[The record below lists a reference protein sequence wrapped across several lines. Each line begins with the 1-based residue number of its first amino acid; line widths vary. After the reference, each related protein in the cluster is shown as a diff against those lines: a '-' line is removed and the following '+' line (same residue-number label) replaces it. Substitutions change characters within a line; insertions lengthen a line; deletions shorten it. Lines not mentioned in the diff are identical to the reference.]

1 MASTG
6 PLAGD
11 RPWTVRLNG
20 ADAHRFRPNAGTAAV
35 PEAHFTAVFDDLAAH
50 FTNYSLEDIRADV
63 RLRLFDDIR
72 RSTVLGKD
80 FQHIVA
86 QRITDARGQLAVRVG
101 AGAALTELDIAVG
114 IERTALPE
122 RVHDL
127 VALVQISAAL
137 EHERTVAVLCQ
148 HIGGEQS
155 RRAETDHH
163 RTMLEPLFAVRND
176 DFRIGFITHEGHL
189 QFFRKCLFVER
200 RVQTHRIYP
209 ADLSAPR
216 VNADAADRRL
226 YVVCR
231 QTGQRRASAMAACS
245 GRSNGRRMPVTIRL
259 TGCHR
264 PFLYGA
270 RSALRPCCP
279 YRLCCLSYPR

>member
-1 MASTG
+1 M
-6 PLAGD
+6 
-11 RPWTVRLNG
+11 
-20 ADAHRFRPNAGTAAV
+20 
-35 PEAHFTAVFDDLAAH
+35 
-50 FTNYSLEDIRADV
+50 

-72 RSTVLGKD
+72 RSTVRGKD
-80 FQHIVA
+80 FQHVVA

-114 IERTALPE
+114 IKRTALPE
-122 RVHDL
+122 RIHNL

-137 EHERTVAVLCQ
+137 EHEWTIAVLCQ

-155 RRAETDHH
+155 RRTETDHH
-163 RTMLEPLFAVRND
+163 RTVLEPLFAVRND

-189 QFFRKCLFVER
+189 QFFCKCLFSSNGASR
-200 RVQTHRIYP
+200 RTEYTRLIC
-209 ADLSAPR
+209 PR
-216 VNADAADRRL
+216 RASML
-226 YVVCR
+226 TR
-231 QTGQRRASAMAACS
+231 QTAACMSFAVRPVSRRASAMAACS

-264 PFLYGA
+264 PSLYGA